1 MIDPELLKILCCPE
15 THQPVAMADATL
27 IEKLN
32 RRLAAGELQNRGG
45 KIVRDKL
52 EAGLI
57 REDRQVLYPI
67 RSSIPIMLVEESIR
81 VGI

>member
-1 MIDPELLKILCCPE
+1 VL
-15 THQPVAMADATL
+15 ADAGL

-32 RRLAAGELQNRGG
+32 RVWLRANSKTVAA
-45 KIVRDKL
+45 KVVRDKL
-52 EAGLI
+52 DAGLI